1 MITAFALAAFALAM
15 SAAYCA
21 WLAIPPADVRARRAY
36 NRKIEK
42 LCRENMRHRRAMRRA
57 RRRARR

>member
-1 MITAFALAAFALAM
+1 MLIAFALTALALAM

-21 WLAIPPADVRARRAY
+21 WLAMPPAEVRARRAY
-36 NRKIEK
+36 NRKVEK

-57 RRRARR
+57 RR